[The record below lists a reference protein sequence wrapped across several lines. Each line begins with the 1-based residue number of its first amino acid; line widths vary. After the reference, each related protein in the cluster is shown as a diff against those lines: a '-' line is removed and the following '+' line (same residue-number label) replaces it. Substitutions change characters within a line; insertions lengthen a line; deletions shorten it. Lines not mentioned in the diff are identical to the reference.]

1 MTPEEALARIS
12 SLRYELNEHNHNY
25 YVLNNPTISDFDFDH
40 KLKELETLEQEYP
53 QFDDPNSPTHRVGSD
68 ITKGFTQAAH
78 IYPMLSLSNTYTPE
92 EVDDFVTRA
101 QKELNGENVTIVG
114 EMKYD

>member
-40 KLKELETLEQEYP
+40 KLKELETW
-53 QFDDPNSPTHRVGSD
+53 NRN
-68 ITKGFTQAAH
+68 I
-78 IYPMLSLSNTYTPE
+78 LSLTTPTVRPIVW
-92 EVDDFVTRA
+92 EV
-101 QKELNGENVTIVG
+101 I
-114 EMKYD
+114 